1 MKMIWPG
8 RALGVALV
16 VPALLSLAL
25 FVSES
30 VWPLVLVLDAAVA
43 IVALVDLATLV
54 GAGRLRVERHVGRVC
69 SLDEPQDVE
78 LVDRKPGR
86 RRRGRC
92 GCATTFP
99 TNSRPSR
106 PHSTSQC
113 RAGARP
119 ASPTEFVPKRRGTY
133 VFEQV
138 DALVASRLGFWRG
151 QCSWPLRTEVRVY
164 PDIHQVARFTML
176 ARRDRLSLDGRAAV
190 APAGNRQRV

>member
-25 FVSES
+25 FVSEA
-30 VWPLVLVLDAAVA
+30 VLPIVVALDAAVA
-43 IVALVDLATLV
+43 LLALADLFTLL
-54 GAGRLRVERHVGRVC
+54 GSGRLRVARQMGKVC

-78 LVDRKPGR
+78 LVVENTGRAARSMRLRDDVPDEFTADPAAFDLAVPGR
-86 RRRGRC
+86 RQAVLSYR
-92 GCATTFP
+92 
-99 TNSRPSR
+99 
-106 PHSTSQC
+106 
-113 RAGARP
+113 
-119 ASPTEFVPKRRGTY
+119 FVPKRRGTY

-138 DALVASRLGFWRG
+138 DALVASRLGLWRA

-176 ARRDRLSLDGRAAV
+176 GGRDRLSTMGVR
-190 APAGNRQRV
+190 